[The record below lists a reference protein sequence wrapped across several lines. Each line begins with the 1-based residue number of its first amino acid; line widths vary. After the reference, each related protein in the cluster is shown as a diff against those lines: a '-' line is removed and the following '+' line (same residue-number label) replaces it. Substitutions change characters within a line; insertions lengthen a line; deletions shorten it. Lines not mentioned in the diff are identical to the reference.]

1 MLPSADGVGRCK
13 EQYFKTG
20 TPDCRDR
27 LSSLVQRHLSAAE
40 KIYLVIFIPRSLSGD
55 GHEQQ

>member
-1 MLPSADGVGRCK
+1 MEWGDVKNSILKQALQTVW
-13 EQYFKTG
+13 
-20 TPDCRDR
+20 DR